1 MWNCK
6 HLQSLSDMMLRGFL
20 HLLIIRILENVSEKN
35 LRPPTSKIH
44 TKCLFFESKSIHLL
58 GDIPKKALFPG
69 TINHHCPLY
78 KALFRPAQL
87 FPRWRPLRFGHDDSS
102 SLPIPLRSTTLSS
115 RTQRYRHLGRHL
127 FSRKIHGIVLFYP
140 GKNGTG
146 RWWFNVSD
154 LTSSPILGGCLTFS
168 APSWR

>member
-1 MWNCK
+1 
-6 HLQSLSDMMLRGFL
+6 MMLRGFL

-102 SLPIPLRSTTLSS
+102 SLPIPLRSTTLRS

-127 FSRKIHGIVLFYP
+127 FFPPGEKVHGNFMCFLMKIRRK
-140 GKNGTG
+140 KN
-146 RWWFNVSD
+146 
-154 LTSSPILGGCLTFS
+154 TSVRYKKKTYFFHLKSWISWISWGPSMKSPLWH
-168 APSWR
+168 A